1 MTDRLDSK
9 HVKVVKEMLNDRKH
23 NIENETKDYIL
34 SNNSDT
40 KMLVSKV
47 VHDKISISL
56 IQNVLL
62 ECKSFK
68 CSRYIIFYTHSVT
81 PMAKKIIQTSRHL
94 NVTIETMNIKEVSFN
109 ITHHY
114 LVPKH
119 DIVKSRDILEELKP
133 QREHLPVLRKMDPV
147 SKYYGYK
154 RGDIVRITRKDKT
167 IMYRIVK

>member
-1 MTDRLDSK
+1 
-9 HVKVVKEMLNDRKH
+9 
-23 NIENETKDYIL
+23 
-34 SNNSDT
+34 
-40 KMLVSKV
+40 
-47 VHDKISISL
+47 
-56 IQNVLL
+56 
-62 ECKSFK
+62 
-68 CSRYIIFYTHSVT
+68 
-81 PMAKKIIQTSRHL
+81 MAKKIIQTSRHL

-109 ITHHY
+109 ITRHY